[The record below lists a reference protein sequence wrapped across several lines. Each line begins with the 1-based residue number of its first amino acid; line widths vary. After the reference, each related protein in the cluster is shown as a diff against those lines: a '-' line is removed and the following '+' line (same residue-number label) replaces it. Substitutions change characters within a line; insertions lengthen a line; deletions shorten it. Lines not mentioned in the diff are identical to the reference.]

1 MIKWFDDGWVKYFS
15 DWDYGKFPMGPYIYQ
30 IDVNTQKES
39 DKITELLNK
48 LKTVNTDDFD
58 IIPKKSKIEKDLAA
72 AEERK
77 RNAEKSKEMSVAAYD
92 RQILAIDDEIKELK
106 KKLK

>member
-1 MIKWFDDGWVKYFS
+1 MKSFFDDGWQKFFLG
-15 DWDYGKFPMGPYIYQ
+15 WDYGKFPLGPYIYQ

-39 DKITELLNK
+39 DKLSELMDK
-48 LKTVNTDDFD
+48 FKTVNTDDFD

-77 RNAEKSKEMSVAAYD
+77 RNAEKSKEMSIAAYD
-92 RQILAIDDEIKELK
+92 RQILAIDDEIKELR

>member
-1 MIKWFDDGWVKYFS
+1 MKSFFDDGWQKFFLG
-15 DWDYGKFPMGPYIYQ
+15 WDYGKFPLGPYIYQ

-39 DKITELLNK
+39 DKLSELMDK
-48 LKTVNTDDFD
+48 FKTVNTDDFD

>member
-1 MIKWFDDGWVKYFS
+1 MYSRFYSMNDKTPSEIMQIIMEEFT
-15 DWDYGKFPMGPYIYQ
+15 KFNRSA
-30 IDVNTQKES
+30 DVPFRLVDEN
-39 DKITELLNK
+39 
-48 LKTVNTDDFD
+48 DFD

-92 RQILAIDDEIKELK
+92 RQILAIDEEIKELK
-106 KKLK
+106 KRLK

>member
-1 MIKWFDDGWVKYFS
+1 MWWYFDYEPKTGGYVKQSTTGIADF
-15 DWDYGKFPMGPYIYQ
+15 
-30 IDVNTQKES
+30 
-39 DKITELLNK
+39 LNK
-48 LKTVNTDDFD
+48 FQTVNTDDFD

-92 RQILAIDDEIKELK
+92 RQILAIDEEIKELK

>member
-1 MIKWFDDGWVKYFS
+1 MKSFFDDGWQKFFLG
-15 DWDYGKFPMGPYIYQ
+15 WDYGKFPLGPYIYQ

-39 DKITELLNK
+39 DKLSELMDK
-48 LKTVNTDDFD
+48 FQTVNTDDFD

>member
-1 MIKWFDDGWVKYFS
+1 MWWYYDYDPNSKPKWMGLGDLLKQSTTANGSILD
-15 DWDYGKFPMGPYIYQ
+15 KFQ
-30 IDVNTQKES
+30 
-39 DKITELLNK
+39 
-48 LKTVNTDDFD
+48 TVNTDDFD